1 VLARGGKGATRREA
15 TGSGKVGEDEGEALR
30 RASLPKKKK
39 KRSSLEQTRY
49 ETHVETAAEENDDD
63 QMRRWIGKVEMVTGL
78 LMGSEER
85 RPKRE

>member
-1 VLARGGKGATRREA
+1 
-15 TGSGKVGEDEGEALR
+15 
-30 RASLPKKKK
+30 
-39 KRSSLEQTRY
+39 
-49 ETHVETAAEENDDD
+49 VETAAEENDDD